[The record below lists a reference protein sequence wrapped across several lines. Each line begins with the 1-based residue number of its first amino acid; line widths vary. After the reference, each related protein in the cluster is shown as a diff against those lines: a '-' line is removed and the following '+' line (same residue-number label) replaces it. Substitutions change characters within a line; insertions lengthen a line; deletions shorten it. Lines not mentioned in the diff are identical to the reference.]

1 MASTQAAATVRPLL
15 CPNVPASATF
25 SHSYVGKPLALAKG
39 IEGQDMEKVVLE
51 KSQAGWSRLEHQRQ
65 RQRGS
70 DIDWIA
76 VLVIKDIPTKSV

>member
-1 MASTQAAATVRPLL
+1 
-15 CPNVPASATF
+15 
-25 SHSYVGKPLALAKG
+25 
-39 IEGQDMEKVVLE
+39 MEKVVLE

-76 VLVIKDIPTKSV
+76 VLVLKDMPTKSV